1 MVIEGIVNACVIT
14 GTGGLPKPV
23 LLTFLSP
30 ILLVFFRIPR
40 AILLPKN
47 HQKMD
52 IPRVGLPKPDQKESL

>member
-1 MVIEGIVNACVIT
+1 
-14 GTGGLPKPV
+14 
-23 LLTFLSP
+23 
-30 ILLVFFRIPR
+30 LVFFRIPR